1 MIRPS
6 PKRQREFALRMRPG
20 KLARSR
26 GVFPRPARARLIPF
40 AQTRTGCGSRHRPP
54 CERARG
60 TPDARCVRSPV
71 CKKVKAHECRRHEST
86 GHIRRSARDGFNGL
100 LREYPRCSTLGLNHR
115 SRGLTRRRLPS
126 VRGASLGAA
135 PWRKAMRRDLALWAV
150 RRGVVV
156 SLPSHAPAGLSANHH
171 APRRIERRGVHR
183 IPPRRP

>member
-6 PKRQREFALRMRPG
+6 PKRRREFALRMRPG

-26 GVFPRPARARLIPF
+26 GVFPRPARAGLIPF

-100 LREYPRCSTLGLNHR
+100 LREDPRCSTLGLNHR
-115 SRGLTRRRLPS
+115 SRGLPRLGPPS

-135 PWRKAMRRDLALWAV
+135 PWRKAMRRDIAIWAV
-150 RRGVVV
+150 RRSVVV
-156 SLPSHAPAGLSANHH
+156 SLPRHVAADPKISHTTS
-171 APRRIERRGVHR
+171 RRIERRGVHR